1 MNDPL
6 KLINKTK
13 NLQQVNGS
21 RQAPQRLSYVKLQ
34 MLLKKNLFGPTRVA
48 RNQTAKRTQIK
59 NNKTL
64 PIKQQR
70 DWEGNRGLYFKLG
83 KDACISSNSK
93 AWNNV
98 FCKTFTRKILD
109 GVHQK
114 ADYLKMAKFENT
126 SEIFSLLRIFVFFTW
141 TGYL

>member
-70 DWEGNRGLYFKLG
+70 D
-83 KDACISSNSK
+83 
-93 AWNNV
+93 
-98 FCKTFTRKILD
+98 
-109 GVHQK
+109 
-114 ADYLKMAKFENT
+114 
-126 SEIFSLLRIFVFFTW
+126 
-141 TGYL
+141 